1 MNNDTYIK
9 PMTPTR
15 RAEIDNA
22 FDKQIEELKSCQQN
36 SLVKLQIG
44 SLLEYKRIIH
54 NLPDGFPLPFKKNG
68 E

>member
-15 RAEIDNA
+15 RAEIDEGFENA
-22 FDKQIEELKSCQQN
+22 INELLGCEQN
-36 SLVKLQIG
+36 SLVQTQIG
-44 SLLEYKRIIH
+44 ALLAYKRLIH
-54 NLPDGFPLPFKKNG
+54 NLPDGFPLPFEKNG

>member
-1 MNNDTYIK
+1 MSETIIR
-9 PMTPTR
+9 PMTPQT
-15 RAEIDNA
+15 RAETDNA
-22 FDKQIEELKSCQQN
+22 FDKRIEELKSCQQN

-54 NLPDGFPLPFKKNG
+54 NLPDGFPLPFEKNG